1 MLRRSL
7 RQLLGQKL
15 RRPRLRNFERL
26 EAISRRPALYSLNEG
41 NSVII
46 RPAWIAVA
54 ILFAFAWTLQPAAD
68 ARSKPMSVDSDLVPA
83 VHSVGNPGL
92 LDLPEGDVCGAGG
105 CTGRPLGLGGRLNP
119 LKLMHNK
126 KPLRRLLF
134 RKVR

>member
-1 MLRRSL
+1 MLWCSL

-26 EAISRRPALYSLNEG
+26 EAISRRPTLHTFHEG
-41 NSVII
+41 NSVRI

-68 ARSKPMSVDSDLVPA
+68 ARSKPMAVDSDLVPA

-105 CTGRPLGLGGRLNP
+105 CTGRPLGLVRRLNP
-119 LKLMHNK
+119 VKLMHNK
-126 KPLRRLLF
+126 KPIRRLLF
-134 RKVR
+134 RKAR